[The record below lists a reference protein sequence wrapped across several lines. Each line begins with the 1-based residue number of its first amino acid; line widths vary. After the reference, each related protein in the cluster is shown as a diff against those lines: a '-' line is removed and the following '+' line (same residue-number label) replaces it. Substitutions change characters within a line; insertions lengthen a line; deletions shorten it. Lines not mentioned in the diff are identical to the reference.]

1 MLARMLAVVAVAGG
15 GALGAVARYQLSLWI
30 HGRWP
35 GAFPTGTFV
44 VNVVGC
50 LALGLL
56 SGVLDARATASPLVR
71 LFAGVG
77 ILGAFTTF
85 STFELE
91 TVHALERGEAAV
103 ALGYVAASVLVG
115 FVALWLGLRL
125 GRLI

>member
-30 HGRWP
+30 YGRWP
-35 GAFPTGTFV
+35 GAFPTGTLV
-44 VNVVGC
+44 VNIVGC
-50 LALGLL
+50 LALGVL
-56 SGVLDARATASPLVR
+56 SGMLDAREMASPLVR

-91 TVHALERGEAAV
+91 TVHALERGDTAV
-103 ALGYVAASVLVG
+103 ALGYVTASVLVG

-125 GRLI
+125 GRLV